1 MIHNGI
7 LLYNEGV
14 DLKYVLFIEDIIV
27 NLRMFVKLKID
38 EIAFV
43 FLWEIV
49 ILTKKVFGLKLPR

>member
-1 MIHNGI
+1 
-7 LLYNEGV
+7 
-14 DLKYVLFIEDIIV
+14 VLFIEDIIV